1 MEHITDEAVPVA
13 KVLAGAVRAELSEV
27 VVLGYT
33 KDGEFYFSAS
43 EANGPDVL
51 WLLEY
56 AKKRLL
62 EIVDE
67 Q

>member
-1 MEHITDEAVPVA
+1 MEHITAEALPVA
-13 KVLAGAVRAELSEV
+13 KVLAGAARDELSEV

-43 EANGPDVL
+43 EAGGPDVL

-67 Q
+67 